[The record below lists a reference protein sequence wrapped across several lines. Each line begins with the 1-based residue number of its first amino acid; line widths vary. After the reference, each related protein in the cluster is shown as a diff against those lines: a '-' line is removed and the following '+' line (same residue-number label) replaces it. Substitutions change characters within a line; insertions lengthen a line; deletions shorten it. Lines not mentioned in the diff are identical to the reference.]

1 VVTTLHNMNV
11 SRWAIGA
18 AGVILV
24 GTACLHAIGYRP
36 LIEQLVASRIHPPWL
51 AGVKGLW
58 LVFSFH
64 LIILGALFLAAAIRP
79 SWVAKPVLLIAGL
92 VPATDT
98 VVLFA
103 FVGVFVGT
111 VLLGLAALLVYVGV
125 TLWPSPG
132 AGSR

>member
-1 VVTTLHNMNV
+1 VTTSHNMNV

-36 LIEQLVASRIHPPWL
+36 LIEQLAASSIHPAWL
-51 AGVKGLW
+51 AGLKGLW
-58 LVFSFH
+58 LVFSLH

-79 SWVAKPVLLIAGL
+79 SWVTKPVLLIAGL

-103 FVGVFVGT
+103 FVGVFMGT
-111 VLLGLAALLVYVGV
+111 VFLGFAALLVYVGV
-125 TLWPSPG
+125 TLWPSSD
-132 AGSR
+132 AGSAF